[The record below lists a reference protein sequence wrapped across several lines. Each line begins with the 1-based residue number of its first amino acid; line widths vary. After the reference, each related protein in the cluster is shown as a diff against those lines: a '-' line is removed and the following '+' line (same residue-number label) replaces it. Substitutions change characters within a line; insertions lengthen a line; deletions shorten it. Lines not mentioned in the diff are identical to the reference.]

1 MTIKGLTD
9 LPGGRYS
16 QNPLELTSTF
26 VLKVESKSSSALK
39 KERGKGGTLDAV
51 FLSVCGVCE
60 CVLCVSVCAVC
71 MNVGVL
77 PVVEKDVWGPNLV
90 CGKTQVFDA
99 RVFRLVPLE
108 IMIEPALIDMK
119 QDLE

>member
-1 MTIKGLTD
+1 MAIKELTD

-51 FLSVCGVCE
+51 FSSVCGVC
-60 CVLCVSVCAVC
+60 VWCVSVCAVC

-77 PVVEKDVWGPNLV
+77 PVVQKDVWGPNLV
-90 CGKTQVFDA
+90 CGKTQVFYA

-108 IMIEPALIDMK
+108 IMIEPALIDIK